1 MRTTCVAGESP
12 TSTDNP
18 SQGIP
23 SPPLSPPL
31 SAVTPVDTAKG
42 SAGPPRSLSKARR
55 GGAAYTITGECERLF
70 CETLQAIF
78 LGEGKLAMQDS
89 LVMGVR
95 NNLERL
101 QGREY
106 GYDSGHSVQQ
116 PVLPLHLSPAP
127 DGFTEPRG
135 LVKQWVEVWDYAGG
149 AHFRGFVASDEDER
163 ALFVFFDNGVIGN
176 DLKPG

>member
-1 MRTTCVAGESP
+1 MRTTCVAGEPP
-12 TSTDNP
+12 TSTDNSP
-18 SQGIP
+18 QGIP

-31 SAVTPVDTAKG
+31 CAVTPVGTAKG

-70 CETLQAIF
+70 CETLQAVF

-89 LVMGVR
+89 LVTGVR
-95 NNLERL
+95 NNFESRK
-101 QGREY
+101 GREY
-106 GYDSGHSVQQ
+106 RYESGHSVHQ
-116 PVLPLHLSPAP
+116 PVQPSYMSPAP

-135 LVKQWVEVWDYAGG
+135 LVKHWVEVWDYAGG
-149 AHFRGFVASDEDER
+149 AHFRGFVAGEGDEK
-163 ALFVFFDNGVIGN
+163 ALFIFFDNGVIGN